1 MERFKINRKFALL
14 VIVVVVLF
22 LAFLWLLFSTN
33 TGPKSKLTPTPA
45 SPSRVPNNNTEKFK
59 GSFNENDPKLW
70 IGEDGKRIKGD
81 Y

>member
-1 MERFKINRKFALL
+1 MEKTKINRKFVL
-14 VIVVVVLF
+14 IVVVVLVLF

-33 TGPKSKLTPTPA
+33 AGPDSKLTPTPA
-45 SPSRVPNNNTEKFK
+45 RPSRIPNNSTEKFK
-59 GSFNENDPKLW
+59 DSFNENDPKIW